1 MAVKGLDFTNDETDK
16 YILNYVYAKVGMVDK
31 AQECLERM
39 LQLEDKE
46 PVIGFIIEMYT
57 ALGETDRAIEWL
69 EKVFL
74 TNSSYK
80 HEISTRRALDPLRD
94 DPRYLEL
101 VERMGLEP

>member
-16 YILNYVYAKVGMVDK
+16 YILNYVYAKVGMVGK
-31 AQECLERM
+31 AQERLERM

-46 PVIGFIIEMYT
+46 PVLGFIVETYA

-74 TNSSYK
+74 ADCSYK
-80 HEISTRRALDPLRD
+80 HDIATRRALDPLRE

-101 VERMGLEP
+101 MERMGLEP